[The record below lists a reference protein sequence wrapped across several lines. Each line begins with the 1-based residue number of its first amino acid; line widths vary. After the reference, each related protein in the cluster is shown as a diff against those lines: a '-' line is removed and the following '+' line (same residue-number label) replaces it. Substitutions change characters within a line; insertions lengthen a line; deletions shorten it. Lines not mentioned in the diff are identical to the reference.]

1 MAAAQDEVLEDA
13 GRASRLKAAAALLP
27 PGQRQAFEML
37 GLQERSLAEVSAATG
52 RSVVSL
58 KVNLHR
64 ALKALR
70 AKLDKGDGP

>member
-1 MAAAQDEVLEDA
+1 MTCSKTA

-27 PGQRQAFEML
+27 PGQRQAFELL
-37 GLQERSLAEVSAATG
+37 GLEERSLAEVSASTG

-70 AKLDKGDGP
+70 AKLDRDDAP